1 MDESTPKEK
10 VLKKIRNALINKK
23 DNPYSG
29 LDLESPIYVINE
41 EDPLVLFANTFTD
54 KGGKFLYCETA
65 DELMENLATIAQ
77 DNQLE
82 PLFCSDPGIRE
93 ILRTAEIASIADP
106 SELPNLKAS
115 ITRCEQLVART
126 GSIVMSS
133 KLHGGRNSY
142 SMPDVHIVIG
152 YASQVVREIKHALQ
166 EIKTRYSSPPSLV
179 TFVTGPSR
187 TGDIEKTLVMGA
199 HGPKELYLLF
209 IDDRE

>member
-29 LDLESPIYVINE
+29 LDLDSPIYNIEE
-41 EDPLVLFANTFTD
+41 EDLLVLFANSFTN
-54 KGGKFLYCETA
+54 KGGKFLYCENSE
-65 DELMENLATIAQ
+65 ELMENLATIAQ
-77 DNQLE
+77 DNHLE
-82 PLFCSDPGIRE
+82 PLFCSDPALRE
-93 ILRTAEIASIADP
+93 LLRTAEIPSIADANQ
-106 SELPNLKAS
+106 LPQLKAS

-133 KLHGGRNSY
+133 RIHGGRNGY
-142 SMPDVHIVIG
+142 SMPEVHIVVG
-152 YASQVVREIKHALQ
+152 YATQVVREIKNALQ
-166 EIKTRYSSPPSLV
+166 ELKTRYTTPPSLV

-187 TGDIEKTLVMGA
+187 TGDIEKTLVLGA

-209 IDDRE
+209 VDDRE

>member
-77 DNQLE
+77 DYQLE
-82 PLFCSDPGIRE
+82 PLFCSDPAIRE

-106 SELPNLKAS
+106 LELPNLKAS

>member
-1 MDESTPKEK
+1 
-10 VLKKIRNALINKK
+10 
-23 DNPYSG
+23 
-29 LDLESPIYVINE
+29 
-41 EDPLVLFANTFTD
+41 
-54 KGGKFLYCETA
+54 
-65 DELMENLATIAQ
+65 
-77 DNQLE
+77 
-82 PLFCSDPGIRE
+82 
-93 ILRTAEIASIADP
+93 
-106 SELPNLKAS
+106 
-115 ITRCEQLVART
+115 
-126 GSIVMSS
+126 SIVMSS